1 MRWLLVLLALACFT
15 GVASAQ
21 DSSEYPWHDF
31 AHRATIGARAEQ
43 SWWTGRDETQLPG
56 VDKEIGV
63 GIVGSYALVP
73 NLAATGRVIYYVDS
87 RVTSFS
93 VGVNLLLFGGK

>member
-21 DSSEYPWHDF
+21 DSSEYPWYDF

-43 SWWTGRDETQLPG
+43 SWWVGRDELQLPD
-56 VDKEIGV
+56 VNKEIGV
-63 GIVGSYALVP
+63 GLVASYALVP
-73 NLAATGRVIYYVDS
+73 NLAATGRIIYYVDS
-87 RVTSFS
+87 RMTSYS
-93 VGVNLLLFGGK
+93 VGVNLLLYGGK